1 VIAHG
6 LTTTSTEPL
15 PVRTRCS
22 DAELALRAC
31 WMDDHGDP
39 GEWPEDVCLGYA
51 AAVATARAEG
61 RL

>member
-1 VIAHG
+1 MANGFVSAA
-6 LTTTSTEPL
+6 EPL

-22 DAELALRAC
+22 DAELAILGE

-39 GEWPEDVCLGYA
+39 ADWTPKVRAGYA
-51 AAVATARAEG
+51 AAVAAARAEG

>member
-1 VIAHG
+1 MANGFIPA
-6 LTTTSTEPL
+6 TEPL

-22 DAELALRAC
+22 DAELELC
-31 WMDDHGDP
+31 SYWMDDHGDP
-39 GEWPEDVCLGYA
+39 GEWTQETRLAYA